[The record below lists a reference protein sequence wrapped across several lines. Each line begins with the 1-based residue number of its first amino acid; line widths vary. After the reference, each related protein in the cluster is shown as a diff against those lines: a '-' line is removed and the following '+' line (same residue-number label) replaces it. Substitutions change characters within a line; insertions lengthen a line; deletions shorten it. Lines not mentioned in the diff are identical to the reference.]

1 MTSKSIRIE
10 KEVAV
15 VGDYD
20 VVVCGGGPSGFVA
33 AISAARCGK
42 KTALIERY
50 GFLGGTATGGMVVP
64 ISGFFF
70 KGNQAVGGIAFEFV
84 KRLESL
90 GAALIEYPKGNVSV
104 DLEYYKIVAE
114 EMVRESGVDIYTNSY
129 ISHRLS
135 DGGNVTHVIFE
146 NKNGSEALSG
156 RCFIDATGDGDLCYM
171 AGVPMLP
178 GTGSLQP
185 LSLCFVLSGVDAT
198 TELLRDYVHH
208 DGKNKK
214 SSCPKEIREYLLSR
228 VRSGDIPQFGGPW
241 FNVIPK
247 GKGLLVNVTRAEGD
261 STDRESYSKAESVLR
276 RDMVCLVEALRE
288 RYPEFR
294 DAEIV
299 GSAVNAGVRE
309 SRHIKGIETM
319 TIDDVIEGRVPE
331 CAVAHCAHPMD
342 IHAAKDSS
350 QSLTS
355 LKTDCYVPY
364 GAMVAE
370 GFPNL
375 IAAGRCISAEREPY
389 ASLRVQATV
398 MSIGEAAGLAAALH
412 CETGDPVY
420 ALPIDIL
427 KQRIAERNFVL

>member
-1 MTSKSIRIE
+1 MKSVRIE
-10 KEVAV
+10 KEINV

-20 VVVCGGGPSGFVA
+20 TVVCGGGPAGFVA

-42 KTALIERY
+42 RTALIERY
-50 GFLGGTATGGMVVP
+50 GFLGGTATAGIVVP

-70 KGNQAVGGIAFEFV
+70 KGKQVVGGIAFEFV
-84 KRLESL
+84 ERLEKR
-90 GAALIEYPKGNVSV
+90 GGALIEYPKGNVSV
-104 DLEYYKIVAE
+104 DLELYKIVAE
-114 EMVRESGVDIYTNSY
+114 EMVLESGVELYTNSY
-129 ISHRLS
+129 ISGCLTE
-135 DGGNVTHVIFE
+135 GGRVTHVIFE
-146 NKNGSEALSG
+146 SKNGSEAVSG
-156 RCFIDATGDGDLCYM
+156 KSFIDATGDGDLCHM
-171 AGVPMLP
+171 VGVPMMLR
-178 GTGSLQP
+178 TGALQP
-185 LSLCFVLSGVDAT
+185 VSLCFILGGVDAT
-198 TELLRDYVHH
+198 TELLKDYIHH
-208 DGKNKK
+208 DAKVKK
-214 SSCPKEIREYLLSR
+214 SSCPKEIREYLLSKEK
-228 VRSGDIPQFGGPW
+228 VGELPKFGGPW
-241 FNVIPK
+241 FNYIPGSK
-247 GKGLLVNVTRAEGD
+247 ALAVNITRAEAD
-261 STDRESYSKAESVLR
+261 STDRRSYSEAERALR
-276 RDMVCLVEALRE
+276 SDMLILVEALRE
-288 RYPEFR
+288 GYPEFK

-299 GSAVNAGVRE
+299 TAAVNAGVRE

-319 TIDDVIEGRVPE
+319 TLSDVAEGKMPQ

-364 GAMVAE
+364 GAMVSE
-370 GFPNL
+370 GFSNL